1 MALSL
6 DNIVRVSDSIAAT
19 GIVRRDLGVGLFIT
33 NDDRLGLGENR
44 VAVYD
49 NFTALAKQFPDG
61 EVNKAAMA
69 WFSQSPLPK
78 NLVIGRWN
86 NTKTPAQLSGGAIEA
101 KAEDLAK
108 LEKTGK
114 LSITIS
120 NQAYKNLEVDLTD
133 VKDYDGV
140 ATQLQGA
147 LTDKGAAVTVAY
159 NDTTKSL
166 AITTTNAG
174 KNYTIDYATKAE
186 GTDDKTDLSALLK
199 LSQATASEIH
209 NGTNGESLPDA
220 WEAILALNDTW
231 YFVMVDHTL
240 PDYDQVLMI
249 LSDYIGT
256 SRYMLALQTSD
267 KGILDSSEETS
278 LAYTLHEKQAART
291 WMTYSSKVD
300 EYKEVSIAARFSGV
314 NFNANNSVITA
325 KFKTLPQMT
334 PDALTLKDI
343 QALEKKRVN
352 YYTKFATSAIY
363 SEGTTCSDD
372 AFIDVRYAL
381 DWFVNAIQ
389 VDTFNLLKASG
400 KLPQTEQGQT
410 VIVDVIN
417 RVCRQALAN
426 GMIAGNQVSEA
437 MADNIRSVT
446 GNQNFNGYLP
456 NGYLIWSQP
465 VAEQS
470 LSARNARE
478 ATIKKVWLKSSGA
491 IHSVEIIVNLEN

>member
-6 DNIVRVSDSIAAT
+6 DNIIKVSDSILAT
-19 GIVRRDLGVGLFIT
+19 GVLRQDFGVGLFIT
-33 NDDRLGLGENR
+33 NDDRLGLDENR

-49 NFTALAKQFPDG
+49 NFTTLAKQFPDG
-61 EVNKAAMA
+61 EVNKAAKA

-86 NTKTPAQLSGGAIEA
+86 NTKTPAQLTGGKIETSV
-101 KAEDLAK
+101 EDLAK
-108 LEKTGK
+108 LKETGK
-114 LSITIS
+114 LRITIDK
-120 NQAYKNLEVDLTD
+120 NYKDIAVDLTN
-133 VKDYDGV
+133 VKDYDEV
-140 ATQLQGA
+140 AMQLQGA
-147 LTDKGAAVTVAY
+147 LTGKGDAVTVAY
-159 NDTTKSL
+159 NDTTTSL

-174 KNYTIDYATKAE
+174 KNYTIDYATKA
-186 GTDDKTDLSALLK
+186 DDATEKNDLSELLK
-199 LSQATASEIH
+199 LSKATAEEKH
-209 NGTNGESLPDA
+209 NGTDGENLTDA
-220 WEAILALNDTW
+220 LAAISVLNDTW

-240 PDYDQVLMI
+240 PDYEVVLMR

-256 SRYMLALQTSD
+256 SRYMGALQTCD
-267 KGILDSSEETS
+267 AGILDSSETAS
-278 LAYTLHEKQAART
+278 LAYKLHEKQAVRT
-291 WMTYSSKVD
+291 WLTYSAKAE

-314 NFNANNSVITA
+314 NFSANNSVITA
-325 KFKTLPQMT
+325 KFKTLPSMT
-334 PDALTLKDI
+334 PDTLTLKDI
-343 QALEKKRVN
+343 QTLEKKRVN
-352 YYTKFATSAIY
+352 YYTKFANSAIY

-400 KLPQTEQGQT
+400 RIPQTEQGQS
-410 VIVDVIN
+410 VIVDVLN

-426 GMIAGNQVSEA
+426 GMIAGNQISEA
-437 MADNIRSVT
+437 MTNDIRSTT
-446 GNQNFNGYLP
+446 GNNDFNGFLP

-470 LSARNARE
+470 LSDRNQRK
-478 ATIKKVWLKSSGA
+478 ATAKKVWLKSSGA